1 MNEPVAYLMVERND
15 GNSYIQMGVPTR
27 DEKISH
33 HPYPLYIHQAN
44 ESFDRTASHMAGEY
58 ISYNEPVAWGML
70 DKDGGIYDSI
80 SPEEHDREEGAYT
93 IPLYTH
99 ASEHDLEIAEAIG
112 FDKGYK
118 AATAKTLTDE
128 EIWKLW
134 VKHLNDDIIVFARAI
149 LRKAQE

>member
-1 MNEPVAYLMVERND
+1 MN
-15 GNSYIQMGVPTR
+15 S
-27 DEKISH
+27 
-33 HPYPLYIHQAN
+33 N

-58 ISYNEPVAWGML
+58 VSYNEPVAWGML

-99 ASEHDLEIAEAIG
+99 P
-112 FDKGYK
+112 
-118 AATAKTLTDE
+118 AKTLTDE

-149 LRKAQE
+149 LRKAQDK